1 MANDRNLF
9 RIVVIEVLIYFNLA
23 AILKTCVSIS
33 ATLQLIERARD
44 TLNRIGVM
52 QWENGQ

>member
-1 MANDRNLF
+1 VANDRNLF